1 MLVPERSVSLAY
13 AETARWGR
21 LCAKI
26 KSRWVGH
33 KACKRRLPSYAAT
46 EHTARKPFKVVRGF
60 MKPYEMLKRMR
71 IAAILCCLLLCAAAA
86 LAGTRNLAVV
96 VSAGS
101 KLTDLPLADLVKLC
115 KGTQKTWPDG
125 KNFTLV
131 MRDPDSPE
139 MHVVAQKLFGAA
151 PGEAKATIAKLNESR
166 LTVKIVDNDEDLL
179 RTVEATP
186 GAAGIIDVYSIN
198 SAVKVLRVDGKLPF
212 DIGYALKG
220 N

>member
-1 MLVPERSVSLAY
+1 VTDVP
-13 AETARWGR
+13 
-21 LCAKI
+21 
-26 KSRWVGH
+26 
-33 KACKRRLPSYAAT
+33 
-46 EHTARKPFKVVRGF
+46 
-60 MKPYEMLKRMR
+60 
-71 IAAILCCLLLCAAAA
+71 
-86 LAGTRNLAVV
+86 
-96 VSAGS
+96 
-101 KLTDLPLADLVKLC
+101 LTDLTKFC

-131 MRDPDSPE
+131 MRDPESPE
-139 MHVVAQKLFGAA
+139 MRYATQKLFGATA
-151 PGEAKATIAKLNESR
+151 SEIKATIAKLNESR

-198 SAVKVLRVDGKLPF
+198 SSVKVLRVDGKLPF

>member
-1 MLVPERSVSLAY
+1 
-13 AETARWGR
+13 
-21 LCAKI
+21 
-26 KSRWVGH
+26 
-33 KACKRRLPSYAAT
+33 
-46 EHTARKPFKVVRGF
+46 
-60 MKPYEMLKRMR
+60 MKPYQMLKGLR
-71 IAAILCCLLLCAAAA
+71 IAAILCCFPLLAAAA
-86 LAGTRNLAVV
+86 LAGIKNLAVV

-101 KLTDLPLADLVKLC
+101 KLTDVPLADLAKLC

-131 MRDPDSPE
+131 MKDPDSPE
-139 MHVVAQKLFGAA
+139 MHVVAQKLFGAG

-166 LTVKIVDNDEDLL
+166 LTVKIVNNDEDLL

-198 SAVKVLRVDGKLPF
+198 SAVKVLRLDGKLPF
-212 DIGYALKG
+212 DIGYVLKG